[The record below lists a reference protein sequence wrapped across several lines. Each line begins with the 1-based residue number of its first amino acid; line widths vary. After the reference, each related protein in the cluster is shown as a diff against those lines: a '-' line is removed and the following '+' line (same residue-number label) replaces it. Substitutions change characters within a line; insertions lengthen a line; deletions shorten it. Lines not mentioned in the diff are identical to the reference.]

1 MSWVQQLYQTYENK
15 ITETDSAVPMTPVA
29 HMNCRAQIEITLN
42 EDGEFQSAI
51 LVNKEDE
58 LTLIPVTEQ
67 SAGRSSGAAP
77 HALCDTLSYIAGD
90 YASFCEKNKLK
101 TTAENR
107 FEMYFSNLKQWADS
121 EYSHPKVRAVC
132 LYISKKC
139 LIHDLIHAGILQP
152 DEKNCLDDIK
162 INGQPSDKA
171 MVRFRVINQ
180 HSGSDKTWE
189 DVSLIENYTN
199 YYLSSLE
206 GKKDICYLSGA
217 DAVISENHP
226 KGILPSDYGAKL
238 VSGNDSQGLTFRGRF
253 HSSEQACALSY
264 EASQKIHSALTWL
277 VKNLGAY
284 TGSKDRRMFVCWN
297 SAGKETPDI
306 FTWESIYQEEEE
318 TYDDIFYQD
327 RLKRFFR
334 GYSDKFTADDT
345 VTVIGLDAATTGRL
359 SIIYYNEFSAQ
370 TFFDRMTLWGAT
382 CCWSFLQFK
391 TGEKPSSKIQT
402 PDFRR
407 IVNCAYGSEKNKF
420 IEADDKVLKLQTQR
434 LLKCMLENLPVPYDM
449 VHSLMLRA
457 STPLAYSSFNR
468 EIVLFTACAMI
479 HKYYTKNTLPEKGED
494 ETMKLDYEN
503 TDRSYLFGRLLAVY
517 EKIERITY
525 GKGEGRTPNAIRLQ
539 AAFVNHPFQT
549 WKELDIIISP
559 YIQKLNLG
567 SQSFYKNIIE
577 EIVFQ
582 FETDQPQLLNQ
593 SLSEMYLLGYYLQRA
608 ELNKK
613 QEEKGE

>member
-1 MSWVQQLYQTYENK
+1 
-15 ITETDSAVPMTPVA
+15 
-29 HMNCRAQIEITLN
+29 
-42 EDGEFQSAI
+42 
-51 LVNKEDE
+51 
-58 LTLIPVTEQ
+58 
-67 SAGRSSGAAP
+67 
-77 HALCDTLSYIAGD
+77 
-90 YASFCEKNKLK
+90 
-101 TTAENR
+101 
-107 FEMYFSNLKQWADS
+107 
-121 EYSHPKVRAVC
+121 
-132 LYISKKC
+132 
-139 LIHDLIHAGILQP
+139 
-152 DEKNCLDDIK
+152 
-162 INGQPSDKA
+162 
-171 MVRFRVINQ
+171 
-180 HSGSDKTWE
+180 
-189 DVSLIENYTN
+189 
-199 YYLSSLE
+199 
-206 GKKDICYLSGA
+206 
-217 DAVISENHP
+217 
-226 KGILPSDYGAKL
+226 
-238 VSGNDSQGLTFRGRF
+238 
-253 HSSEQACALSY
+253 
-264 EASQKIHSALTWL
+264 
-277 VKNLGAY
+277 
-284 TGSKDRRMFVCWN
+284 
-297 SAGKETPDI
+297 
-306 FTWESIYQEEEE
+306 
-318 TYDDIFYQD
+318 
-327 RLKRFFR
+327 
-334 GYSDKFTADDT
+334 
-345 VTVIGLDAATTGRL
+345 
-359 SIIYYNEFSAQ
+359 
-370 TFFDRMTLWGAT
+370 MTLWGAT

-468 EIVLFTACAMI
+468 EIVLSTACAMI